1 MPEHD
6 NVSDLEG
13 TDAEFERCRHTV
25 SVPVRRVRRHDIR
38 HVTDNEKLA
47 GPRVKNDFR
56 RNAGVATADDNDLR
70 RLPAFGKTPVAVL
83 LVTEPTDEKG
93 AISIDQLLRKCHWA
107 AVHKTMMQS
116 HTIMA
121 ASSLATRRKV
131 GVACRSCER

>member
-56 RNAGVATADDNDLR
+56 RHAGGATADDHDLR
-70 RLPAFGKTPVAVL
+70 GLPAFGKTHLAAL
-83 LVTEPTDEKG
+83 RVTEPTDDEG
-93 AISIDQLLRKCHWA
+93 GIPTDQVLRKCHWRPFI
-107 AVHKTMMQS
+107 K
-116 HTIMA
+116 
-121 ASSLATRRKV
+121 R
-131 GVACRSCER
+131 